1 MCKKTV
7 DDTVI
12 VLPTAEE
19 RLESVWAEHKI
30 VIQQNG

>member
-1 MCKKTV
+1 MWKKTV
-7 DDTVI
+7 T

-19 RLESVWAEHKI
+19 RLESVSAEHKI